1 MKTNNSI
8 NNPTNNSTISLSKIT
23 IQKISKLGK
32 KGDTYDQIINKILEK
47 QK

>member
-1 MKTNNSI
+1 MVSTNSI
-8 NNPTNNSTISLSKIT
+8 HSTIALKKDTIRKIAV
-23 IQKISKLGK
+23 LGK